1 MAVILF
7 FKSEAPTVL
16 TDVAESDPVMQKE
29 IFGPVLPILTVNN
42 VDEAISFINKQE
54 KPLCV
59 YAYSTNGK
67 VGLRGKLNGG
77 GGTEARIHCR
87 IYSDHVVAFV
97 TLQVISR
104 LMSETCSG
112 SFCSNDCILQS
123 VMVALPFGGVGKS
136 KLQ

>member
-29 IFGPVLPILTVNN
+29 IFGPVLPILTVND

-77 GGTEARIHCR
+77 GGELKPEFI
-87 IYSDHVVAFV
+87 VGF
-97 TLQVISR
+97 
-104 LMSETCSG
+104 
-112 SFCSNDCILQS
+112 ILI
-123 VMVALPFGGVGKS
+123 MWWLF
-136 KLQ
+136 

>member
-77 GGTEARIHCR
+77 ELKPEFIVGFIL
-87 IYSDHVVAFV
+87 IMWWLFL

>member
-1 MAVILF
+1 M
-7 FKSEAPTVL
+7 
-16 TDVAESDPVMQKE
+16 AESDPVMQKE
-29 IFGPVLPILTVNN
+29 IFGPVLPILTVDN

-67 VGLRGKLNGG
+67 VGLRGKLK
-77 GGTEARIHCR
+77 GGTEARIHCG
-87 IYSDHVVAFV
+87 IYSDHLVAFL

-104 LMSETCSG
+104 LMSETFSG

-136 KLQ
+136 KL

>member
-67 VGLRGKLNGG
+67 VGLRGKIER

>member
-1 MAVILF
+1 M
-7 FKSEAPTVL
+7 
-16 TDVAESDPVMQKE
+16 AESDPIMQKE

-67 VGLRGKLNGG
+67 VGLRGKLKGG
-77 GGTEARIHCR
+77 GNWSQNCR
-87 IYSDHVVAFV
+87 IYSDHVVAFL

>member
-1 MAVILF
+1 
-7 FKSEAPTVL
+7 
-16 TDVAESDPVMQKE
+16 MQKE

-67 VGLRGKLNGG
+67 VGLRGKLNRGG
-77 GGTEARIHCR
+77 GETEARIHCR
-87 IYSDHVVAFV
+87 IYSDHVVAFL